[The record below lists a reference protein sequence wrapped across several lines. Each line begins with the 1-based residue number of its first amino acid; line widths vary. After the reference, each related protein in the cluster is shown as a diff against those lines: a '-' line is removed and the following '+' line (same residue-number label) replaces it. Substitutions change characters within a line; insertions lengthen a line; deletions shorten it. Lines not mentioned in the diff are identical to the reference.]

1 MPKVLQSLT
10 SRNLLPENNV
20 LFCFISSILFGVFS
34 VMNVSDP
41 AVRAGVNDDIFVQ

>member
-10 SRNLLPENNV
+10 SRNLLPENV

-34 VMNVSDP
+34 VMNISDP
-41 AVRAGVNDDIFVQ
+41 AVRA